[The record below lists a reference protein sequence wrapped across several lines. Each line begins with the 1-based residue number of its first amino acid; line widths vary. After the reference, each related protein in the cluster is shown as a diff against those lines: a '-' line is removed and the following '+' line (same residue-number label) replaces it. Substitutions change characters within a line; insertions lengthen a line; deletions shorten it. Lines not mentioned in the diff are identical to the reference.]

1 MASSALHAGG
11 NLVDISKALGHSN
24 VSTSRFNYS
33 FGFNTAVLLI
43 GSNFSLFFILIIN

>member
-24 VSTSRFNYS
+24 VSTSRFNCS

-43 GSNFSLFFILIIN
+43 VLTFHSFISSYY